1 MTRQYE
7 AVSALSGMVDSISQ
21 YGYPDDY
28 LARRITQLQSIG
40 KDELHTLADKYI
52 HPDHMAILVVGDAKI
67 VKGGLAE
74 LGYGPVI
81 ELDIDGNPRQAEATP

>member
-1 MTRQYE
+1 M
-7 AVSALSGMVDSISQ
+7 LDSISQ

-28 LARRITQLQSIG
+28 LVKRIAQLQAI
-40 KDELHTLADKYI
+40 KQDELHTLADKYI

-81 ELDIDGNPRQAEATP
+81 DLDIDGNPLPGEATP